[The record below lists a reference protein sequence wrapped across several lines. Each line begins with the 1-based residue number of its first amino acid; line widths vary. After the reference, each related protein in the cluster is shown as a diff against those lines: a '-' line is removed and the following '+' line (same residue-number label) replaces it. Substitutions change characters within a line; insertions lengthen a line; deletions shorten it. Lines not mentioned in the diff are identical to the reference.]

1 MRPSLSLLNLQE
13 WSNVHVIFNIFY
25 IKWCTTVHCTPLRY
39 LSLPIKSKETDE
51 VLNNKNCASQE
62 FVAVHCFSSPCSAAI
77 STLSYSWTPLR
88 RKRICCACVR
98 PPPYWVGQ
106 IKKMSILQESKR
118 GLWPAVRYD
127 SWNISFISLSSH
139 CAPWFHL
146 Q

>member
-13 WSNVHVIFNIFY
+13 NLIKCLLIIFNIFY
-25 IKWCTTVHCTPLRY
+25 IKWCTTVHYCTPLHY
-39 LSLPIKSKETDE
+39 FSLPIKSKETDK

-62 FVAVHCFSSPCSAAI
+62 VVAVHCFSSPCSAAI

-118 GLWPAVRYD
+118 GL
-127 SWNISFISLSSH
+127 
-139 CAPWFHL
+139 
-146 Q
+146 